1 MFSAHVLSPQFN
13 DSITD
18 LDRATTIHGGN
29 AHGGSTYS
37 GANAAGS
44 SGGNWSILVVDAQ
57 RIRRVT
63 FPAAYAQ
70 IFWGK
75 QARFRE
81 EAINHTTTFGHSNLH
96 GIRSCGMVRTVAGQA
111 IEGDKDGQ
119 GSEASFHSPE
129 GIAVDASGRA
139 FVVDAGSCRVR
150 RLTYANQVRAVWA
163 GHEKEEKI
171 CGTRV
176 CEGEKARAIQELL
189 AVDYFRIV
197 REILLSSP
205 STPTSLVYSP

>member
-119 GSEASFHSPE
+119 GSDIILAAADVTDGHSGDYE
-129 GIAVDASGRA
+129 GARDQLEHLNL
-139 FVVDAGSCRVR
+139 R
-150 RLTYANQVRAVWA
+150 R
-163 GHEKEEKI
+163 HKKI
-171 CGTRV
+171 
-176 CEGEKARAIQELL
+176 
-189 AVDYFRIV
+189 
-197 REILLSSP
+197 EIR
-205 STPTSLVYSP
+205 